1 MVKLFGQDLEI
12 QDERLIS
19 YLKEIEISENLI
31 GKFEAEKSG
40 QIDQLLSTYI
50 TVFNQFDDA
59 MRVCSKKL
67 ESEGLTEGVQ
77 KIYEKIRLYLQTE
90 KALKGLKRNKIL
102 ISSTVAK
109 FESENGLEGIFNFKN
124 DFKSTKPQ
132 NIVKLLDLNLE
143 VMTEL
148 KDEAM
153 NLKADYK
160 IFEVMESYYRTI
172 RIYYVAL
179 YHISQSNH
187 LYALSLFRSMKGAIN
202 LLNSDLQD
210 SGDFPERQEIVE
222 HVKTIN
228 KQRQV
233 LQIKSHLTLLEHEQ
247 KKMEELPE
255 QFDELEIEAGKK
267 IKKTVIFFTDD

>member
-1 MVKLFGQDLEI
+1 
-12 QDERLIS
+12 
-19 YLKEIEISENLI
+19 
-31 GKFEAEKSG
+31 
-40 QIDQLLSTYI
+40 
-50 TVFNQFDDA
+50 
-59 MRVCSKKL
+59 
-67 ESEGLTEGVQ
+67 
-77 KIYEKIRLYLQTE
+77 
-90 KALKGLKRNKIL
+90 
-102 ISSTVAK
+102 
-109 FESENGLEGIFNFKN
+109 
-124 DFKSTKPQ
+124 
-132 NIVKLLDLNLE
+132 
-143 VMTEL
+143 MTEL

-228 KQRQV
+228 KQR
-233 LQIKSHLTLLEHEQ
+233 
-247 KKMEELPE
+247 
-255 QFDELEIEAGKK
+255 
-267 IKKTVIFFTDD
+267 